1 MSSPT
6 SATFVIHIEDE
17 EQEENQ
23 STFNVID
30 WLCMKRQMGL
40 MMTNRSDYWKTIIG
54 VSIHMFLISASI
66 CSGVLYGYLLFPKMF
81 EPSGDSE
88 DTKESLSLY
97 KLLYLITSTTLGFIV
112 MIIQESFNYLIQ
124 SKLDKRLENI
134 EDDISILKDD
144 VRVLKEDVRVLKD
157 DVRVL
162 KKDVRV
168 LKDDVRVLKD
178 DVRGLKKD
186 LKNLTIKVDTN
197 FQILFDHLG
206 INIPSVP
213 IDLPLEK
220 PKKNG
225 IKLEPLIDTH
235 EEYHAFE
242 TTIAFGQNAKH
253 DIQLEHAHQEI
264 RNRSGF
270 IQSDL

>member
-1 MSSPT
+1 MDIKLTSIDDKYIKHPMSSPS

-23 STFNVID
+23 SMFNVMD
-30 WLCMKRQMGL
+30 WLCMKHQMAHIMIPKGL
-40 MMTNRSDYWKTIIG
+40 DDWKSIIG
-54 VSIHMFLISASI
+54 LSIHMFLISTSI

-97 KLLYLITSTTLGFIV
+97 KLLYLITSTALGFMV

-134 EDDISILKDD
+134 EDDISILKED
-144 VRVLKEDVRVLKD
+144 VRVLKEDVRVLKE
-157 DVRVL
+157 
-162 KKDVRV
+162 
-168 LKDDVRVLKD
+168 

-206 INIPSVP
+206 INIPSP
-213 IDLPLEK
+213 PMDLPIEK
-220 PKKNG
+220 LKKR
-225 IKLEPLIDTH
+225 H
-235 EEYHAFE
+235 
-242 TTIAFGQNAKH
+242 
-253 DIQLEHAHQEI
+253 
-264 RNRSGF
+264 
-270 IQSDL
+270 